1 MQKFIAGL
9 IVGAAAGAA
18 MALFLQSEKGK
29 EIVEDIKDAAGD
41 TGEKLK
47 TRMQHFEQ
55 EVKDLLKKG
64 KQFMDDLEN
73 KAKDAATGS

>member
-29 EIVEDIKDAAGD
+29 EIIDDIKDAAGD

-47 TRMQHFEQ
+47 TRMQQFEQ
-55 EVKDLLKKG
+55 EVNDLLKKG
-64 KQFMDDLEN
+64 KQFMEDLDGR
-73 KAKDAATGS
+73 AKDEAANA